1 MSSKLT
7 MLGMEH
13 EDWRDGMNKFRS
25 NLVAI
30 LQEMDQR
37 LKKLEEKINV

>member
-1 MSSKLT
+1 MMKEHQDRVA
-7 MLGMEH
+7 EH